1 MRRLA
6 AVPTFKPAYLIHGD
20 DVGRVAERRARLR
33 AIAEQE
39 GGASGAELFEGEE
52 STPEAVAA
60 ALSAMTFAT
69 GRRFIIVDGVER
81 WRDKDVEQFLAP
93 LLADPPPETTVAF
106 FAREEG
112 RTKAPAALHKAV
124 QAAGGDI
131 SAEGSVKPWELPK
144 WVRAQAQRLGLELD
158 TAAAQALIAHVGER
172 QQRLLRELET
182 LALEVGPNIRVEAE
196 DVDER
201 AADSAE
207 RKIWSLA
214 DLLVA
219 GDVKGATRS
228 YVELRAQGER
238 LPGLL
243 FWMTQRVR
251 QAYDVVCRLDAGE
264 APAQIKRA
272 LRMPPRAA
280 DRFIAD
286 ARRADIASLRAA
298 LEALAD
304 LEVSSRG
311 GTELDEDTAALRTI
325 ERIASPA

>member
-6 AVPTFKPAYLIHGD
+6 AVPTFKAAYLIHGD
-20 DVGRVAERRARLR
+20 DIRRVAERRARLR

-52 STPEAVAA
+52 STPEAIAL

-81 WRDKDVEQFLAP
+81 WRDKDVEKFLAP
-93 LLADPPPETTVAF
+93 LLADMPPDTTVPF

-124 QAAGGDI
+124 KAAGGDI
-131 SAEGSVKPWELPK
+131 SAESAVKPWELPK
-144 WVRAQAQRLGLELD
+144 WVRARAQQLGLEMD

-182 LALEVGPNIRVEAE
+182 LAIEAGPGAHVDAE
-196 DVDER
+196 DVEAR
-201 AADSAE
+201 ASDSAE
-207 RKIWSLA
+207 RKVWTLA

-219 GDVKGATRS
+219 GDAQAATRC
-228 YVELRAQGER
+228 YLELLAQGER
-238 LPGLL
+238 LPSLL
-243 FWMTQRVR
+243 FWMTQRLR
-251 QAYDVVCRLDAGE
+251 QAYDVVCRLEAGE
-264 APAQIKRA
+264 APAEIRRT
-272 LRMPPRAA
+272 LRMPSRAA
-280 DRFIAD
+280 ERFIAD
-286 ARRADIASLRAA
+286 VRRADVASLRAA
-298 LEALAD
+298 LEAVAD

-311 GTELDEDTAALRTI
+311 GTELDEDTDALRTI